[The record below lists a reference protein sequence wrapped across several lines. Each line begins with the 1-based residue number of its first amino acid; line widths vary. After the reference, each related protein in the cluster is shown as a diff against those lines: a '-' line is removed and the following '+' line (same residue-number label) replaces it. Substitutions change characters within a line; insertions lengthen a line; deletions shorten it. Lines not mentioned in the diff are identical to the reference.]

1 MPTNGTP
8 QSVGRDSRSGRD
20 FREKFVSLST
30 GVRMEYV
37 EQGRAGGLPVVF
49 LHGVTDSWRSF
60 ERVLPLLP
68 ANIHACA
75 ISARGHG
82 QSSRPETG
90 YRLSD
95 MSRDLRAFM
104 DSMGMIHAAIV
115 GHSMG
120 AMVAQRFALDNPD
133 RVAGLVLMGAF
144 AALDQDEGLEELYRT
159 AIHPLTTPDFSSE
172 LSRVSAPTLIV
183 WGDRDIYAR
192 RDSQDR
198 LASTIPGARLVVY
211 EGAGHACHWESPA
224 QFTGDL
230 RLFLA
235 RVVERRVPP
244 TFSLAPFTAR
254 RREPGG
260 ASCQQFALSPIRAI
274 AAS

>member
-1 MPTNGTP
+1 M
-8 QSVGRDSRSGRD
+8 
-20 FREKFVSLST
+20 EKFVSLST

-82 QSSRPETG
+82 QSSRPESG

-120 AMVAQRFALDNPD
+120 AMIAQRFAVDNPD

-144 AALDQDEGLEELYRT
+144 AALDQDEPARVWHQAFNGV
-159 AIHPLTTPDFSSE
+159 LTTPDFSSE
-172 LSRVSAPTLIV
+172 LSRVLAPTLIV
-183 WGDRDIYAR
+183 WGDRDTYAR

-211 EGAGHACHWESPA
+211 EGAGHAFHWEDPA

-230 RLFLA
+230 RVFLA
-235 RVVERRVPP
+235 RVAERRVPA
-244 TFSLAPFTAR
+244 TFSLARITAP
-254 RREPGG
+254 RRESGG
-260 ASCQQFALSPIRAI
+260 ASCQQLVFSHTRAI
-274 AAS
+274 AGS